1 MELVDREFDRNQ
13 KSFPSWQNLTDKS
26 VIDTLKQNYTREKIE
41 GIVNSEKNKEGYE
54 KTVIFLSRLAQL

>member
-13 KSFPSWQNLTDKS
+13 KSFRSWQNLTDKS

-54 KTVIFLSRLAQL
+54 KTVIFLSCLAQL

>member
-13 KSFPSWQNLTDKS
+13 KSFPSLQNLTDKS

>member
-1 MELVDREFDRNQ
+1 MELVDREFDHNQ

-54 KTVIFLSRLAQL
+54 KTVIFLSHLAQL